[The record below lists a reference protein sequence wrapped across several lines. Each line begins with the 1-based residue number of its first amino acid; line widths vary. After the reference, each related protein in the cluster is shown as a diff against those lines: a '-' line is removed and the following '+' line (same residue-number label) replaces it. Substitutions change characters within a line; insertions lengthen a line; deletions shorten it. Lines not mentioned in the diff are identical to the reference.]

1 MKAPINWS
9 IRKETQKQQMTQKF
23 LGEQSIVREG
33 GNQKLS
39 HFIYPLKW
47 VD

>member
-33 GNQKLS
+33 GGGEPEIIPLYLS
-39 HFIYPLKW
+39 P
-47 VD
+47 

>member
-1 MKAPINWS
+1 
-9 IRKETQKQQMTQKF
+9 MTQKF
-23 LGEQSIVREG
+23 LGEQSIVREGG

>member
-1 MKAPINWS
+1 
-9 IRKETQKQQMTQKF
+9 MTQKF

-33 GNQKLS
+33 GGGTRNYPTL
-39 HFIYPLKW
+39 FIPLLKW

>member
-1 MKAPINWS
+1 
-9 IRKETQKQQMTQKF
+9 MTQKF
-23 LGEQSIVREG
+23 LGEQSIVREGGG